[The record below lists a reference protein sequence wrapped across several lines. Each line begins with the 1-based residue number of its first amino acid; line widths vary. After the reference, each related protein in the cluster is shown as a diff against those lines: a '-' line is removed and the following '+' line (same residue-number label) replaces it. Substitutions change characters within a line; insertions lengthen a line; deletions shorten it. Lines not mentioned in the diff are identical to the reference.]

1 MKHGSFC
8 FIRSREEFCA
18 VMTCV
23 TELAKRRRQVGV
35 KVDCDFIALCPSL
48 VKKKIRISWFLRF
61 LLLSAHARS
70 HLRPSQLKQS
80 VRNVAAERHTRAR

>member
-48 VKKKIRISWFLRF
+48 VKKKSELAGFFVSYFCPLT
-61 LLLSAHARS
+61 L
-70 HLRPSQLKQS
+70 
-80 VRNVAAERHTRAR
+80 VAIFVPVN